1 MQLKMIGACAA
12 LAPFT
17 KEAIPLVI
25 PFVKSKDARLRF
37 QAVATLGAFRAEGQA
52 GVPALIQALDDLTP
66 GPAAG
71 ITVSSHALFC
81 LQQIGPQAKD
91 AVAPVQALLQKKG
104 YPHREAVFKTLAKI
118 APKDKSLVPLFI
130 KHLEGNGDLKL
141 RAAAA
146 NALGVLGPDAADA
159 VPALTEALK
168 FFNVKDAQGAAWVR
182 YEAIMALGEIGPAA
196 KSAIP
201 DIEKAIPLLPDGVEG
216 NAKMMLQKLQQ
227 LP

>member
-1 MQLKMIGACAA
+1 M
-12 LAPFT
+12 
-17 KEAIPLVI
+17 
-25 PFVKSKDARLRF
+25 
-37 QAVATLGAFRAEGQA
+37 
-52 GVPALIQALDDLTP
+52 
-66 GPAAG
+66 
-71 ITVSSHALFC
+71 FC
-81 LQQIGPQAKD
+81 LQQIGVEAKE
-91 AVAPVQALLQKKG
+91 AAGPVHALLQKKD
-104 YPHREAVFKTLAKI
+104 YPHKDAVFKTLAKI
-118 APKDKSLVPLFI
+118 APKDKTLVPLFI

-146 NALGVLGPDAADA
+146 NALGALGPDAADA

-182 YEAIMALGEIGPAA
+182 YEEIMALGEIGPAA

-201 DIEKAIPLLPDGVEG
+201 DIEKAIPFLPDGVEG